1 METDKLLAFTA
12 DILRSTS
19 LEDGL
24 QDGRWGGGAERGSN
38 SRRQSFKLEAYTD
51 FTVNIFL
58 INKCKKEANEV

>member
-24 QDGRWGGGAERGSN
+24 QDGRWGGVQRGAATAGDKAS
-38 SRRQSFKLEAYTD
+38 S
-51 FTVNIFL
+51 
-58 INKCKKEANEV
+58 